1 MLPELRQLFEEER
14 ERVQPLL
21 EKGLNFAASYG
32 KLKVCPFTINGSVHL
47 LIHIL
52 SPFASSIFSICNLS
66 QK

>member
-32 KLKVCPFTINGSVHL
+32 KLKVCPFTICKSVRL
-47 LIHIL
+47 LYVNFIYLVRL
-52 SPFASSIFSICNLS
+52 SNSMS
-66 QK
+66 QI

>member
-32 KLKVCPFTINGSVHL
+32 KLKVCTIYNSVRLIYVNFIYLVRLPHL
-47 LIHIL
+47 
-52 SPFASSIFSICNLS
+52 FVY
-66 QK
+66 